1 LVVNANPP
9 ESIRRVFSYLD
20 DANQAKRAL
29 GGRLT
34 ISYRFAISAM
44 LLSSAMA
51 SGGAAI
57 SARSSGLRHSFNQR
71 LTDTVIAMGI
81 LNTVGEIAGAVA
93 AVDAAEK
100 VDPDAGLLT
109 KGIAAV
115 AGFEGAKKLEELAEK
130 KDDAGDAQAPDA
142 DSDSGASQA

>member
-1 LVVNANPP
+1 M
-9 ESIRRVFSYLD
+9 
-20 DANQAKRAL
+20 QMQT
-29 GGRLT
+29 RL
-34 ISYRFAISAM
+34 RQ
-44 LLSSAMA
+44 
-51 SGGAAI
+51 SGGFLRIWTLETLMARASDNLLQIRPFCDAIVIGDGKRRPAI
-57 SARSSGLRHSFNQR
+57 SARSIALRHSFNQR

-100 VDPDAGLLT
+100 VDSDAGLLT

-130 KDDAGDAQAPDA
+130 KEDAGDAPAPDA
-142 DSDSGASQA
+142 DSDSSASQA

>member
-1 LVVNANPP
+1 MARASDNLLH
-9 ESIRRVFSYLD
+9 IRDFG
-20 DANQAKRAL
+20 DAIVIGDGKRQP
-29 GGRLT
+29 
-34 ISYRFAISAM
+34 AM
-44 LLSSAMA
+44 
-51 SGGAAI
+51 
-57 SARSSGLRHSFNQR
+57 SARSSALRHSFNQR

-142 DSDSGASQA
+142 DSDSGASQT

>member
-1 LVVNANPP
+1 M
-9 ESIRRVFSYLD
+9 
-20 DANQAKRAL
+20 QT
-29 GGRLT
+29 RL
-34 ISYRFAISAM
+34 RQ
-44 LLSSAMA
+44 
-51 SGGAAI
+51 SGGFFRIWTLETLMARASDNLLQIRDFGDAI
-57 SARSSGLRHSFNQR
+57 VINARSIALRHSFNQR

-142 DSDSGASQA
+142 DSDSSASQA